1 VLASLATAGAHG
13 AEGKPD
19 ADRDAAARVAAAAAA
34 RHGHEVLPRLRGA
47 DGRVGRRLPALRG
60 GAAAGRWAGARPAA
74 GSPRASSPCSSAAIG
89 AHKFYLGRWGW
100 GIVYFLFA
108 STLIPWL
115 VGLVEGIVLLV
126 MDDQKFA
133 ARYGH
138 LTGSGVVP
146 VVVAVAPGP

>member
-1 VLASLATAGAHG
+1 MPTEMPPPASRQPPALATGTKYCPACGGPMA
-13 AEGKPD
+13 AS
-19 ADRDAAARVAAAAAA
+19 AAACPRCGAAQPQAPAGPARSRVAA
-34 RHGHEVLPRLRGA
+34 GVLGIL
-47 DGRVGRRLPALRG
+47 LG
-60 GAAAGRWAGARPAA
+60 G
-74 GSPRASSPCSSAAIG
+74 IG
-89 AHKFYLGRWGW
+89 AHKFYLGLWGW

-146 VVVAVAPGP
+146 VVVAVGSASPGP